1 MQVVG
6 GGAPVRRSTL
16 YRPPKYEYKLEIGL
30 SPYFILLVYHL
41 RGSHTV
47 ALAYK

>member
-6 GGAPVRRSTL
+6 GGVSVRKALSTAH
-16 YRPPKYEYKLEIGL
+16 RNMLEIGL

>member
-6 GGAPVRRSTL
+6 GGVSVRKALTTA
-16 YRPPKYEYKLEIGL
+16 PPKYEYKLEIGL